1 LLDDCLT
8 EIKGH
13 FAMIE
18 LVLTVCVLTQPAT
31 CRNQRL
37 LFDSD
42 RTLMQCMMSAP
53 PFIAQWGE
61 QHPQWFVQRWQCR
74 YPTKS
79 EKDI

>member
-1 LLDDCLT
+1 LLKGALA
-8 EIKGH
+8 EIKGA
-13 FAMIE
+13 FFMIE
-18 LVLTVCVLTQPAT
+18 LVLTVCVLAQPAT
-31 CRNQRL
+31 CRDQRL

-42 RTLMQCMMSAP
+42 HTLLQCMMSAP

-74 YPTKS
+74 YPRKD